1 MNPVSARPNDVL
13 ERAQALLSQR
23 YRVGS
28 PVLISPA
35 LTRSEIVWSRRAT
48 PEGGLKNAHADIP
61 CDLAPRS

>member
-1 MNPVSARPNDVL
+1 MTTHYVRDESGFR
-13 ERAQALLSQR
+13 ELSQR